1 MSYPTQVPSGQN
13 VPVEN
18 AYTYDYRYDPRYVY
32 QQQTNPPYEAQPTHV
47 RSWFDFSNPGYAK
60 GFVVGAAVALVLANP
75 TVQKA
80 IVSGA
85 VRLWTG
91 VQSGVEEVK
100 ERIQDYKAEMSAK
113 E

>member
-1 MSYPTQVPSGQN
+1 MNTQYQAPSGQN

-18 AYTYDYRYDPRYVY
+18 AYYYNYAYDPRYAAQGTY
-32 QQQTNPPYEAQPTHV
+32 PYANQPSAA
-47 RSWFDFSNPGYAK
+47 RSWFDFNNPGYAK
-60 GFVVGAAVALVLANP
+60 GFVVGAAVAVVLANP

-85 VRLWTG
+85 VKLWSS
-91 VQSGVEEVK
+91 VQGGVEEVK

-113 E
+113 D